1 MRFASTGIKTVC
13 TFGLALALAGG
24 ALVGCSSSTDDSTTD
39 DSTSTTDA
47 SSEDSTNTAGVEVTE
62 TEIEMRYLTADDVE
76 SSLGSDDY
84 LIIDTR
90 AVADYEDGHIEGAIS
105 ADMSAAVEGDYDAG
119 IDTMVAALQDATGS
133 DTGEGE
139 TLVLVCY
146 SGRSYA
152 QAATDILNALGADMD
167 SVYTLEGGMSSWTGD
182 TVTD

>member
-39 DSTSTTDA
+39 
-47 SSEDSTNTAGVEVTE
+47 SSSGGNTAGVEVTE
-62 TEIEMRYLTADDVE
+62 TGIEMQYLTADEVE

-84 LIIDTR
+84 LIVDTR
-90 AVADYEDGHIEGAIS
+90 AVADYEDGHIEGAIN
-105 ADMSAAVEGDYDAG
+105 ADMSAAVEGDYDTG
-119 IDTMVAALQDATGS
+119 IDNMVAALQEATGS

-139 TLVLVCY
+139 TLVIVCY

-167 SVYTLEGGMSSWTGD
+167 SVYTLEGGMSAWSGE